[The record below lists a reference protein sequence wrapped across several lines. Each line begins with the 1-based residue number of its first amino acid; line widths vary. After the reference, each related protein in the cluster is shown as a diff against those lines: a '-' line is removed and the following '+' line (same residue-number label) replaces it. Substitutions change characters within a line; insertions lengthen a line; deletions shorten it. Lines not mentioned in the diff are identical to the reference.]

1 MVPVLKS
8 HLQIYNQLIVIY
20 FTFLYDFLTS
30 KAVKCSVC
38 FEESDQ
44 KAINPISTALGVT
57 LFVLVVLAMFICLK
71 TESKLGEL
79 FYDKLKCCG
88 EFVWSC
94 LTCQCLRECCTTWA
108 GSCITLVSSV
118 GGHSARNHSDNMVTE
133 MNEVP
138 EASGSTAA
146 TTSVSDFVEPPPSYN
161 SINVKLF

>member
-1 MVPVLKS
+1 MVPALKS

-44 KAINPISTALGVT
+44 KAINPNSTALGVT
-57 LFVLVVLAMFICLK
+57 LFVLVVLIMFIYLK

-94 LTCQCLRECCTTWA
+94 LTCQCLRECCTTLA
-108 GSCITLVSSV
+108 EAHTHMQYKIPISSIISYVLVI
-118 GGHSARNHSDNMVTE
+118 SDAEIPVT
-133 MNEVP
+133 
-138 EASGSTAA
+138 
-146 TTSVSDFVEPPPSYN
+146 
-161 SINVKLF
+161 

>member
-30 KAVKCSVC
+30 KAVKCFVC

-88 EFVWSC
+88 EFVWCC
-94 LTCQCLRECCTTWA
+94 LTCQCLRECCTT
-108 GSCITLVSSV
+108 
-118 GGHSARNHSDNMVTE
+118 
-133 MNEVP
+133 
-138 EASGSTAA
+138 
-146 TTSVSDFVEPPPSYN
+146 
-161 SINVKLF
+161 